1 VPPFEFVGWRL
12 VFTLPVCLV
21 VVAARRQGAD
31 VLTAMGNPRALGLLL
46 ASALL
51 IGGNWLI
58 YITAIQTRQV
68 FATSLGY
75 YINPLMNVLAG
86 TLFLG
91 ERLSARQWTAVA
103 VAGAGVSLLAWDARE
118 MLGIAMAL
126 AVTFAAYGLVRR
138 FAPVASLPGLTIE
151 TAVLLL
157 PAIGIIF
164 WQAAVHGGTSFGHT
178 ARTDVLL
185 PMSGVLTAVPLLMFA
200 VAARRMDYST
210 LGFVQFLSPT
220 IVFFLGLFVFHEP
233 LRQLQLLCFVLIWA
247 AAGLFVWDLWAR
259 RARRSG

>member
-1 VPPFEFVGWRL
+1 MRFEPEVG
-12 VFTLPVCLV
+12 
-21 VVAARRQGAD
+21 
-31 VLTAMGNPRALGLLL
+31 
-46 ASALL
+46 
-51 IGGNWLI
+51 
-58 YITAIQTRQV
+58 V
-68 FATSLGY
+68 FAALADDAPETLAAMSELVRTTGDVAFIGDPAPAVPGAITVSVDLCVQMVEVAPTAGPELTFAELGD
-75 YINPLMNVLAG
+75 G
-86 TLFLG
+86 
-91 ERLSARQWTAVA
+91 
-103 VAGAGVSLLAWDARE
+103 DARE

-164 WQAAVHGGTSFGHT
+164 WQAESHGGTSFGHST
-178 ARTDVLL
+178 RTDLLL
-185 PMSGVLTAVPLLMFA
+185 PLSGVLTAVPLLMFA

-233 LRQLQLLCFVLIWA
+233 LRQIQLLCFVLIWA

-259 RARRSG
+259 RGRRSG